1 MRNSRRKFCI
11 VVVLLWSFLITA
23 SGRSTIF
30 NSQVK
35 TLQVIVNGD
44 WMSPPVMQLRGD
56 VLHIGFDELSH
67 TYHRYIYKLEHC
79 EADWTPSEGLF
90 ESDWLEGFNGN
101 PIEDY
106 ENSLNTTVLYTHY
119 TLQIPNRQCRL
130 KMSGNYRLH
139 IYDEDNGDEE
149 VLVVEFCV
157 VEPLMDVGLG
167 VTTNTDIGLNTR
179 YQQVSMTVN
188 YNGISVTNEDIQ
200 ISTVVMQ
207 NGREDN
213 MRRNV
218 PYNYSTNKGLKWEH
232 NRQLIFEGGNEY
244 HKFETLALSHATMG
258 IDRMA
263 WDGQNY
269 QAYPF
274 VNEPRRNYVYD
285 EDADGA
291 FIVRNSDNFEID
303 RTCDYVYVNYKLQPA
318 NYYQDADIIV
328 DGSWTTEQ
336 RDYYRMTY
344 DENDHSYNA
353 SILQKQG
360 YYNYQYLMRDMD
372 GTTHVVP
379 EEGSFYETE
388 NRYQALVYY
397 KGITERTW
405 RLVGYQQIVVK

>member
-1 MRNSRRKFCI
+1 MKRFAVI
-11 VVVLLWSFLITA
+11 TTLLCSFLLSA
-23 SGRSTIF
+23 SGRSIVF
-30 NSQVK
+30 NPLVK
-35 TLQVIVNGD
+35 TLQVVVNDD
-44 WMSPPVMQLRGD
+44 WLSPPVMGLRGD

-106 ENSLNTTVLYTHY
+106 ENSLNTTILYTHY
-119 TLQIPNRQCRL
+119 KLQIPNRQCRL

-139 IYDEDNGDEE
+139 VYDEDDGDEE
-149 VLVVEFCV
+149 VLVAEFCV

-188 YNGISVTNEDIQ
+188 YNGINVTNEDTQ
-200 ISTVVMQ
+200 ISTVIMQ

-213 MRRNV
+213 LRRNV

-274 VNEPRRNYVYD
+274 VNEPRRNYIYD

-291 FIVRNSDNFEID
+291 YFVRNSDNIEND

-318 NYYQDADIIV
+318 NHYQDADIIV
-328 DGSWTTEQ
+328 DGNWTTEQ

-344 DENDHSYNA
+344 DESDNSYNA
-353 SILQKQG
+353 CILQKQG

-372 GTTHVVP
+372 GTTHIVP

-397 KGITERTW
+397 KGVTERTW
-405 RLVGYQQIVVK
+405 KLVGYQQVIVK